1 MLISKFL
8 GISWFDPIRVI
19 VACRDMFTLTLTTIL
34 FTTMYERDI
43 RIHTVV
49 MSDGPGK
56 VDYHK
61 KCK

>member
-1 MLISKFL
+1 MQRHVYINVDYSF
-8 GISWFDPIRVI
+8 
-19 VACRDMFTLTLTTIL
+19 

-61 KCK
+61 N